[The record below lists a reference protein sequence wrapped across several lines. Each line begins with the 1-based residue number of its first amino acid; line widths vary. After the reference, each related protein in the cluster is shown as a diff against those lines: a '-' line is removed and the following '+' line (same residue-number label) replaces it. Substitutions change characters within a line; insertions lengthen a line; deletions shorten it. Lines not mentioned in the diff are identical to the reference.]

1 MLGFLENVLIEDLK
15 EVLVVGDGRVN
26 NSFASRDVARG
37 FAFLSLPLMNL
48 IVVYVFK
55 Q

>member
-26 NSFASRDVARG
+26 NNFASRDVARG